1 MVILITL
8 WQEINGTPSKSAPT
22 RQYISML
29 GEISFRNIQ
38 LFLSEE
44 TFLYKLME
52 DCNNVKM
59 TSICGLEGVAR
70 LSQLNNE

>member
-1 MVILITL
+1 
-8 WQEINGTPSKSAPT
+8 
-22 RQYISML
+22 ML

-38 LFLSEE
+38 LFLSED